1 MCIMVAKK
9 TQGSACFIVSVSA
22 IDNIFVFCE

>member
-1 MCIMVAKK
+1 MCIMAAKK
-9 TQGSACFIVSVSA
+9 VQGSACFIISVSA